1 MRQSTA
7 PFPDRGW
14 MDRERAFDEWLCPDK
29 FRVDAD
35 RFVRLMRVRRE
46 LLHRRVAQL
55 QARNRV
61 PRVCLYMLSVGD
73 CKPTHSLEAACA
85 FASEQGWQ
93 VGGCY
98 TDRHDETAPMA
109 RSGWGQV
116 LQQICAGYVDGVV
129 VLTHSVISSDVD
141 TYEQQVVWFE
151 VNFGFLALVTAEV
164 EAPAV
169 GR

>member
-14 MDRERAFDEWLCPDK
+14 MDCERAFDEWLHPAK
-29 FRVDAD
+29 SRVEAD

-46 LLHRRVAQL
+46 LLHQRVAQL
-55 QARNRV
+55 QARDRV
-61 PRVCLYMLSVGD
+61 PRVCLYVLSVGG
-73 CKPTHSLEAACA
+73 CEPTHSPEAARA

-93 VGGCY
+93 VGSCY
-98 TDRHDETAPMA
+98 TDRHDGTDPMA
-109 RSGWGQV
+109 RQGWGQA

-129 VLTHSVISSDVD
+129 VLTHSVISPDVD
-141 TYEQQVVWFE
+141 AYEQQVVWFE

-164 EAPAV
+164 EASAV
-169 GR
+169 GQ